1 MSKPIA
7 RHADGSDCY
16 TPGCKLG
23 VHTPIPSLS
32 AGFDEAEKR
41 AKRKAPT
48 AAQKKKWAAGAEAK
62 ESKVKAL
69 LEELQGQVENLAN
82 DETWIASLNIMG
94 KFHTYSFR
102 NQMLILA
109 QKPEATDVAAFG
121 TWTRLNRTVKRGEK
135 GIYIYRPQ
143 EVKADKLDA
152 EGKPVLDANGKPSK
166 ETVRKIFVPVAV
178 FDISQTSG
186 EPLPHYD
193 RELKETP
200 PEGFEDDLTTAIQD
214 KGFTVSEEEL
224 KPGHQGYTTT
234 DGSKRVVIAKG
245 LNPAQRA
252 ETLAHEL
259 GHIAA
264 GHIDRAGEY
273 HTGHGGQRSNME
285 VEAQSISYVL
295 VRANGMSPAMGRSSA
310 PYVAGWGSKDPDAL
324 KNSGTAV
331 SKAVKGLLGEHA
343 WRNLE

>member
-7 RHADGSDCY
+7 RHADGTDCY
-16 TPGCKLG
+16 TPNCKLG

-41 AKRKAPT
+41 AKRNAPT

-94 KFHTYSFR
+94 KFHSYSFR
-102 NQMLILA
+102 NQMLIAL
-109 QKPEATDVAAFG
+109 QKPDATRVAGF
-121 TWTRLNRTVKRGEK
+121 NRWKELGRSVNRGEK
-135 GIYIYRPQ
+135 AITIIAPAPIY
-143 EVKADKLDA
+143 ADVVDDA
-152 EGKPVLDANGKPSK
+152 GNAVLGDDGKKK
-166 ETVRKIFVPVAV
+166 RTVVSSRFTTAAV

-224 KPGHQGYTTT
+224 QPGHQGYTTT

-343 WRNLE
+343 WRNLN